1 MLFGADRIR
10 ASMTFKCCAIIPSFN
25 HSEVV
30 GELARLLRDAAL
42 PAFIIDDGSDEPS
55 RAVLAALHAPEQGVI
70 VHRLDTNRGKGGA
83 VMKGFELARA
93 AGFTHALQIDADGQ
107 HDLAVLPEFIALGE
121 AHPDALIAGA
131 PIYDETMPL
140 GRRLGRWI
148 THFWVGIETVSMH
161 PVDTMCGLRLYPLER
176 VANLLTTHRLGRRM
190 DFDIEIFVR
199 LIWDGVPIFLVP
211 VRVVYPSGNISNF
224 DLIRDNWC
232 ITTTH
237 TRLILAMPLRLT
249 QILRNRRRP
258 VDASRHWSSLVERGA
273 YWGLSILAL
282 FYRLTGRYG
291 CMVAVFPIALYF
303 HLTGSEQRSASRD
316 FLRRAYRAKGIDYDP
331 GWVATFRHSLGFAR
345 KTVDTFAAWV
355 GGIDPNAVVAI
366 DKRTLDRVAASGQGI
381 LLIVSHL
388 GNIEIS
394 RALLDD
400 AQRSRIKLLVHT
412 MHAQN
417 FARVLN
423 RFRPDAMVDTIQV
436 TDLNPGTM
444 IALKEA
450 IEHGDWVAIAGDR
463 TPVRGDERV
472 SMAPFLGYDAPFPQG
487 PYVLAH
493 LLECPVYLMFCMRQE
508 GGYGLYFELFA
519 QRITL
524 PRKDKQAAITG
535 WAARYA
541 KRLESFCLIDPFQ
554 WYNFF
559 DYWQSPP
566 SDEKAAA
573 L

>member
-1 MLFGADRIR
+1 
-10 ASMTFKCCAIIPSFN
+10 MTFKCCAIIPSYN
-25 HSEVV
+25 HSEVA
-30 GELARLLRDAAL
+30 GELVRRLREAGLAVY
-42 PAFIIDDGSDEPS
+42 IIDDGSDEPA
-55 RAVLAALHAPEQGVI
+55 RGALAALHAPQQGVI
-70 VHRLDTNRGKGGA
+70 VHRLAANCGKGGA
-83 VMKGFELARA
+83 VMRGFELARA

-107 HDLAVLPEFIALGE
+107 HDLARLSEFIALGE
-121 AHPDALIAGA
+121 AHPGALIAGA
-131 PIYDETMPL
+131 PIYDKTMPP
-140 GRRLGRWI
+140 GRRFGRLI
-148 THFWVGIETVSMH
+148 THFWVAIETLSMH
-161 PVDTMCGLRLYPLER
+161 PADTMCGLRLYPLER
-176 VANLLTTHRLGRRM
+176 AANLLVTHHLGRRM

-199 LIWDGVPIFLVP
+199 LIWDGVPVFFVP

-232 ITTTH
+232 IATMH
-237 TRLILAMPLRLT
+237 TRLILGMPLRLT

-258 VDASRHWSSLVERGA
+258 DDARQHWASLAERGA

-291 CMVAVFPIALYF
+291 CMVAVFPIAFYF
-303 HLTGSEQRSASRD
+303 HVTGSEQRRASRE

-331 GWVATFRHSLGFAR
+331 GWIATFRHSFDFAR

-355 GGIDPNAVVAI
+355 GGIDPNTVVAI
-366 DKRTLDRVAASGQGI
+366 DKLTLDRVTASGQGI

-388 GNIEIS
+388 GNIEVS

-400 AQRSRIKLLVHT
+400 TQRSRIKLLVHT
-412 MHAQN
+412 KHAEN

-436 TDLNPGTM
+436 TDMNPGTM

-450 IEHGDWVAIAGDR
+450 IENGDWVAIAGDR

-472 SMAPFLGYDAPFPQG
+472 TWAPFLGLDAPFPQG

-508 GGYGLYFELFA
+508 GGYGLYFEIFA
-519 QRITL
+519 ERITL
-524 PRKDKQAAITG
+524 PRRDKHAAITE
-535 WAARYA
+535 WARRYA
-541 KRLESFCLIDPFQ
+541 KRVESFCLIDPFQ

-559 DYWQSPP
+559 DFWRLPL
-566 SDEKAAA
+566 SDEKAASQ
-573 L
+573 